1 MKIKQHPYAGLKEVT
16 RWGVVRILQV
26 SLSHVGSTDLLYTH
40 FPQEKHKVKLYFG
53 DNRGPFG
60 GSLFLL
66 YHTGKN
72 DDVPFLRNLGI
83 RAVFTPHLPGSLY
96 ASQAG
101 STHQS

>member
-53 DNRGPFG
+53 DNRGLLEAHSSCFTTQG
-60 GSLFLL
+60 KTMMCLFSE
-66 YHTGKN
+66 
-72 DDVPFLRNLGI
+72 I
-83 RAVFTPHLPGSLY
+83 
-96 ASQAG
+96 
-101 STHQS
+101 